1 MDVFY
6 RGDMKSM
13 PDGGGG
19 GEEVVEKSARQRLE
33 STESKNGSKLNGND
47 SSRSGKHLRM
57 ISNWS
62 RSSNKKRRRAS
73 TVSSGSSSE
82 EEDTDW
88 STSVGPSSDSDDD
101 DVRKSRKRRR
111 SALKKSGLRSSDE
124 SSSDDSSSESEDISR
139 KHKSSGSRGKKSG
152 RRKERTGSKVKS
164 KERRSHRSGNSRDR
178 DIESVS
184 KKTKDRTKSRD
195 KVESRHKDRRSK
207 HRKEE
212 GKKNSKDKVEEVAP
226 SPQEGFIISKI
237 SRTPLQEKM
246 DAQEKQKALIRHNA
260 EMAKARLASGDMQ
273 RAREEQAEMQRLYG
287 AVDWRARKKLR
298 SEKKRLERTIAAG
311 NKLANIEE
319 REIARMDAF
328 RVALGLPTAEAQRQA
343 EWRAEATR
351 ALAEQEA
358 TMRETPA
365 SLLSAKP
372 IKHSVIGPRLPH

>member
-139 KHKSSGSRGKKSG
+139 YDLFYLKKQAGINVHIEFILEGRNTMTYDCLPGSLTIFREC
-152 RRKERTGSKVKS
+152 R
-164 KERRSHRSGNSRDR
+164 
-178 DIESVS
+178 
-184 KKTKDRTKSRD
+184 
-195 KVESRHKDRRSK
+195 
-207 HRKEE
+207 
-212 GKKNSKDKVEEVAP
+212 P
-226 SPQEGFIISKI
+226 Y
-237 SRTPLQEKM
+237 
-246 DAQEKQKALIRHNA
+246 LI
-260 EMAKARLASGDMQ
+260 G
-273 RAREEQAEMQRLYG
+273 
-287 AVDWRARKKLR
+287 
-298 SEKKRLERTIAAG
+298 
-311 NKLANIEE
+311 
-319 REIARMDAF
+319 
-328 RVALGLPTAEAQRQA
+328 
-343 EWRAEATR
+343 
-351 ALAEQEA
+351 
-358 TMRETPA
+358 
-365 SLLSAKP
+365 
-372 IKHSVIGPRLPH
+372 